1 MKHTHQLLN
10 WGWSSTY
17 SNPEALT
24 ISAARWSLNMPGGGI
39 SKSSPTLKERV
50 KNIKCGKTP
59 AYKSKSESKQWNLKN
74 SKPLFYGS
82 GFAWHKPH
90 QQALALS
97 AECYLLNGYQLINLD
112 SDVNFGQGY
121 WTRSRK
127 WVRIWNDSFRW
138 FWHRKRYICFGAQSF
153 VHFSAQTQ
161 LCSKKLSMWLQWFI
175 GSKLWPKNIIWD
187 EGSTASTDKN
197 WNIDWLIKIGTL
209 MGLINV

>member
-1 MKHTHQLLN
+1 MLSAAHQVSPLPRLPAVWQGHQVVHCQVVVPWSKCRYSTSKDVLSKWRLLI
-10 WGWSSTY
+10 WGWFSSH
-17 SNPEALT
+17 SNPAALT

-90 QQALALS
+90 RQASALS

-112 SDVNFGQGY
+112 SDMNFEQGY
-121 WTRSRK
+121 W
-127 WVRIWNDSFRW
+127 
-138 FWHRKRYICFGAQSF
+138 Y
-153 VHFSAQTQ
+153 
-161 LCSKKLSMWLQWFI
+161 
-175 GSKLWPKNIIWD
+175 
-187 EGSTASTDKN
+187 EGK
-197 WNIDWLIKIGTL
+197 
-209 MGLINV
+209 